1 MLQIAKEPVDL
12 SVTKVVF
19 ITNNRNNMII
29 STSEI
34 FFLKLYVKNLYLNLY
49 VGALQLPI
57 VLDFLHM

>member
-49 VGALQLPI
+49 VRVLQLPI

>member
-12 SVTKVVF
+12 SITKVVF
-19 ITNNRNNMII
+19 IINNRNNMII